1 MGARGDRPTL
11 SPSAIGQFFRLQSCP
26 MYLQWE
32 YDDDAQGRI
41 EARDWSPASVN
52 PVLTGEGDNFE
63 FSQLEYLVDEADAV
77 FGLNDTDT
85 SGTAVEFTR
94 TWEDDVDTGRDE
106 VQSAIADVA
115 NSELGTTVIHQP
127 HLSGQVGAYPVAG
140 KADALLLEPTD
151 DGLVPTL
158 YEIKSSSEQK
168 VHHRYQATIYA
179 ILLEQYLDANENA
192 VAPDSISVKIIT
204 PENDLGDG
212 DSDGFDTAPYQ
223 AKLELKLGDGGSF
236 DQTILDTGFEQT
248 TNRIARRCSG
258 CEYEPFCLTLGA
270 ENKGLELLGL
280 QAGTQQALHKLGITD
295 IEDFAN
301 LFEHDPQDG
310 VHWDYSG
317 LTPRDEGLTRQVRQE
332 ADITNLQKRA
342 QIAYRFL
349 AEIDDDYGRDGPDFF
364 AHPLRGTGN
373 ALPEDAHGVLDV
385 DWTDWRGPDY
395 PSKSLVRVYLYVQQ
409 DFAQDRVTLL
419 SAYIECSLS
428 GRSGSVTEP
437 PDALPTK
444 TGEKQTEEN
453 RLFSQFF
460 EQLADEV
467 DRVSPDWSNHP
478 HIDIDLNDDHGFL
491 HLYVYSDTQR
501 DALMEA
507 IRRHPTAEWQRPIRT
522 LLGLRPSIDQ
532 NMVSLMQDDFRRR
545 WALRFPGLG
554 SVQSVGHFLWNG
566 DYFDW
571 RAPVTALDD
580 DTLQDEEE
588 IEEISDDGFVQLHRI
603 FDAGLF
609 DRSVRYYPGPNLDH
623 SQPEPTWTPD
633 DRRLGRHIYPVQYRE
648 TDQIPIEYIWG
659 RHDRLDPDL
668 ADNPEDLEPY
678 LTRTETSEDP
688 ITDTDLALL
697 AQRFARSSHHIE
709 RTIEDTNRLANNR
722 FVTKEPIELAELADF
737 SFAPRSLDDVCI
749 EYQRLEFQTTKKN
762 LEDYYR
768 QPLEERVDSGASL
781 VFECTNVDTDDH
793 IIEGQLLLSNRDEY
807 DPDIHDGLTGGAI
820 SITDDDFMV
829 MTRLDDQGDRPEACR
844 RDDPSSIGNSTT
856 VIISDIDEE
865 DGTITIAGT
874 FHWGWPWWGEYTV
887 RHRGWS
893 NDPADIHE
901 EWETYVAEGEQ
912 YVLDPNF
919 DQISQERAFESL
931 QHAFDAPVRRW
942 LRQIYNGRR
951 DAIPIDH
958 WEEADIQEYIQVMA
972 DAEEW
977 QQPNAAQRDLIQ
989 NVDNGLVMLQGPPG
1003 TGKTRFTVAPT
1014 LLSRAYAA
1022 INQDQPFRGVV
1033 SAVSHTAVNEALE
1046 GTIDLDTDCPPG
1058 TGEDEVTFIRVMS
1071 SAGQS
1076 INDPR
1081 VETINYN
1088 ADDNT
1093 AQLEDLFDRYFADD
1107 RDISNRVVFFSTPT
1121 SLRGLFNRMT
1131 DRVDEFDYDEIED
1144 FLQSQD
1150 ASPFDLAVV
1159 DEASMMD
1166 LPLFLLVGSYVD
1178 ENGQLILV
1186 GDHRQM
1192 QPIQKHDWE
1201 EEDRE
1206 PIEQHVPFLSA
1217 LDFIRYLRGETE
1229 LEYFDRPVEVP
1240 DEPDETLPVYRLNLT
1255 YRLPQEPA
1263 DMHTDLFYEDD
1274 DIDLISAGDNDEIPE
1289 VDGPAANVLN
1299 TDDRVMLLVH
1309 NENQSQKTNAVEQA
1323 LIAELLNSVDIHPPD
1338 EDEPD
1343 DDAVTA
1349 GVVVPFRAQRRD
1361 VIGFVSPDAAVDT
1374 VERFQGGERDLMI
1387 LSMTASDRGYI
1398 SQISEFLLEPNRFNV
1413 GASRMKQKVVIIASA
1428 GLFEE
1433 SSDDVDTFEEQK
1445 AWINFYQAM
1454 GNQEDAFD
1462 TYELEDLVTPET
1474 ADEFLDPAHRNES
1487 IRLYSGYQQ

>member
-1 MGARGDRPTL
+1 
-11 SPSAIGQFFRLQSCP
+11 

-32 YDDDAQGRI
+32 YDDDAQDRI
-41 EARDWSPASVN
+41 EARDWSSASVS

-63 FSQLEYLVDEADAV
+63 FAQLEQLVDEADAV
-77 FGLNDTDT
+77 FGLDDTDT
-85 SGTAVEFTR
+85 DDRAIKFTR
-94 TWEDDVDTGRDE
+94 TWEDDSDIGRDE
-106 VQSAIADVA
+106 VQGVITDVA
-115 NSELGTTVIHQP
+115 NSELGRTVIHQP
-127 HLSGQVGAYPVAG
+127 HLSGQIGAYPVAG
-140 KADALLLEPTD
+140 KADALLLEPTN
-151 DGLVPTL
+151 DGLAPTL

-179 ILLEQYLDANENA
+179 ILLEQYLDAAEE
-192 VAPDSISVKIIT
+192 VTAPDAIPVKIIT
-204 PENDLGDG
+204 PENDVRGD
-212 DSDGFDTAPYQ
+212 DPEGFDTAPYR

-236 DQTILDTGFEQT
+236 DQTILDTDFEQT
-248 TNRIARRCSG
+248 MNRIARRCSG

-280 QAGTQQALHKLGITD
+280 QAGTQQALHELGIDD

-301 LFEHDPQDG
+301 LFEHDPEGG
-310 VHWDYSG
+310 VHWDYGG
-317 LTPRDEGLTRQVRQE
+317 LTPCDEGLAQQVRQE

-373 ALPEDAHGVLDV
+373 ALPQDAHGELDV
-385 DWTDWRGPDY
+385 DWGAWGGPDY
-395 PSKSLVRVYLYVQQ
+395 PSESLVRVYLYVQQ

-428 GRSGSVTEP
+428 GRSRTVTEL
-437 PDALPTK
+437 PDDLPLE
-444 TGEKQTEEN
+444 TGAKQAEEN

-478 HIDIDLNDDHGFL
+478 HIDIDLDDDHGFL
-491 HLYVYSDTQR
+491 HLYLYSDTQR
-501 DALMEA
+501 DALMDA

-532 NMVSLMQDDFRRR
+532 EMVSLMQEDFRRR

-566 DYFDW
+566 DFFDW
-571 RAPVTALDD
+571 RAPVNALDD
-580 DTLQDEEE
+580 EDLLDEEE
-588 IEEISDDGFVQLHRI
+588 VEEISDDGFVQLHRI
-603 FDAGLF
+603 FEAGLF
-609 DRSVRYYPGPNLDH
+609 DGTVRYYPGPNMDH
-623 SQPEPTWTPD
+623 SQQEPAWTQD
-633 DRRLGRHIYPVQYRE
+633 DRRLGRHIYLVQYRE

-668 ADNPEDLEPY
+668 ADDPDDLDPY
-678 LTRTETSEDP
+678 LTRTPGSDDP

-709 RTIEDTNRLANNR
+709 RTIEANNR
-722 FVTKEPIELAELADF
+722 YANDQFVTKEPIELAELADF

-749 EYQRLEFQTTKKN
+749 EYQRLEYQTTKKN

-781 VFECTNVDTDDH
+781 LFECTNVDTDDH
-793 IIEGQLLLSNRDEY
+793 VIEGNLLLSNREEY
-807 DPDIHDGLTGGAI
+807 DPDVHDGLTGGAI
-820 SITDDDFMV
+820 SVTDDDFMV
-829 MTRLDDQGDRPEACR
+829 LTRLDDHGDRPEAYR
-844 RDDPSSIGNSTT
+844 LDDPDDPSSIGNSTT

-893 NDPADIHE
+893 NNPDDIDA

-919 DQISQERAFESL
+919 DQIPQERAFESL

-958 WEEADIQEYIQVMA
+958 WDGDAIQEYIQLMA
-972 DAEEW
+972 VTVGL
-977 QQPNAAQRDLIQ
+977 QRPNTAQRDLVGD
-989 NVDNGLVMLQGPPG
+989 VDNGLVMLQGPPG
-1003 TGKTRFTVAPT
+1003 TGKTKFTVAPT

-1022 INQDQPFRGVV
+1022 IQHSQSFRGVV

-1046 GTIDLDTDCPPG
+1046 GTVDLDSDCPPG
-1058 TGEDEVTFIRVMS
+1058 TGANEVAFIRVMS

-1093 AQLEDLFDRYFADD
+1093 AQLEDLYNRYFADD
-1107 RDISNRVVFFSTPT
+1107 RDTSSRVVFFSTPT
-1121 SLRGLFNRMT
+1121 SLRGLFNRMIGEVG
-1131 DRVDEFDYDEIED
+1131 DFDYDEIED

-1150 ASPFDLAVV
+1150 SSPLDLAIV

-1166 LPLFLLVGSYVD
+1166 LPLFLLVGSYVNA
-1178 ENGQLILV
+1178 NGQVILV

-1217 LDFIRYLRGETE
+1217 LDFIRYLRGETD

-1240 DEPDETLPVYRLNLT
+1240 DDPDETLPVHRLNVT
-1255 YRLPQEPA
+1255 YRLPQESA

-1274 DIDLISAGDNDEIPE
+1274 DINLVSASDRDELPD
-1289 VDGPAANVLN
+1289 VDGPAADILN
-1299 TDDRVMLLVH
+1299 TDDRVTLLVH

-1323 LIAELLNSVDIHPPD
+1323 LIAEVLNAVDICDPD
-1338 EDEPD
+1338 NENPADEE
-1343 DDAVTA
+1343 VTA

-1361 VIGFVSPDAAVDT
+1361 VIGFVPPEAAVDT

-1433 SSDDVDTFEEQK
+1433 SSDDIETFEEQK

-1454 GNQEDAFD
+1454 GDRGDLFETF
-1462 TYELEDLVTPET
+1462 ELQDLISPEI
-1474 ADEFLDPAHRNES
+1474 ADEFLDPIHLNEP
-1487 IRLYSGYQQ
+1487 IRMYSGYQP